1 VHYLVLGSSGQV
13 GTALCEYYRARN
25 HDVELFDIVESAA
38 QDLKIYQNKL
48 LKEKMSRCDF
58 VFFLAFGLHGY
69 LFSVIVRYITL
80 FLSAIPHW
88 HKRS

>member
-58 VFFLAFGLHGY
+58 VFFLAFDVGGSHSLSFY
-69 LFSVIVRYITL
+69 LFEALMREASVTYSRKI
-80 FLSAIPHW
+80 
-88 HKRS
+88 